1 MHFRPA
7 YAFLAYAAVFMTAIR
22 FNWLPPTIVTPAPGS
37 GFPGLLEDFV
47 DGMILSLV
55 LFGSVLFSAGAGAA
69 LLAFDVCQFAWTRLR
84 SSK

>member
-22 FNWLPPTIVTPAPGS
+22 FNWLFPYVPPAPGS
-37 GFPGLLEDFV
+37 GSPGALQAFV
-47 DGMILSLV
+47 AGMILTSV

>member
-22 FNWLPPTIVTPAPGS
+22 FNWLFPYVPPAPGS
-37 GFPGLLEDFV
+37 GLPGMLEAV
-47 DGMILSLV
+47 VGGVILSSV
-55 LFGSVLFSAGAGAA
+55 LFGSVLFSSLVGTA